1 MLLVEDTADNS
12 KVSVEDIFIIMKED
26 LFPRSLIGTI
36 MQDSGIRER
45 KDDLGFCLIF

>member
-12 KVSVEDIFIIMKED
+12 KVSVENIFVIMKED
-26 LFPRSLIGTI
+26 LFPRSLMGTT

-45 KDDLGFCLIF
+45 RDDLGFCPIF